1 MAAVTLDSHDVLG
14 KLSIIKN
21 YLSVIRASVSSGE
34 QVSLEYLDRVIVTNE
49 ELITTVKEKSLN
61 PS

>member
-34 QVSLEYLDRVIVTNE
+34 QASLEYLDRVIVTNE

>member
-21 YLSVIRASVSSGE
+21 YLAVIRSSAVSEE
-34 QVSLEYLDRVIVTNE
+34 QISLEYLDRVIATNE
-49 ELITTVKEKSLN
+49 DLIQTVKERTL
-61 PS
+61 